1 MSAGLS
7 HSDVGGITGLTLA
20 LVATIVSLGSILF
33 IMLIIFIIVIVIM
46 ARMKT
51 KLQTQLRQVKANV
64 LYDEIELPPLVDS
77 SMDKNIAY
85 DCVKK

>member
-7 HSDVGGITGLTLA
+7 TNVGGITGLILA
-20 LVATIVSLGSILF
+20 LVAITVSLGLILF
-33 IMLIIFIIVIVIM
+33 IMLTIFIIVIVIM
-46 ARMKT
+46 ARMKA
-51 KLQTQLRQVKANV
+51 KLQTELRQVKANV

-77 SMDKNIAY
+77 SIAKNIAY